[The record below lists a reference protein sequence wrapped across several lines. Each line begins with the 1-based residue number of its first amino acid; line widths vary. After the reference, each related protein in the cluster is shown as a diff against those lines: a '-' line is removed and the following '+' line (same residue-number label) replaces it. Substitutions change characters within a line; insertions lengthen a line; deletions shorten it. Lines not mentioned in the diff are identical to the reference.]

1 MCAKYCSKHSIDFH
15 NNHNGVGII
24 ITTLFIIIPISQM
37 GKLRCREVGDLPK
50 LRKLLRT
57 LWLQSLCS

>member
-1 MCAKYCSKHSIDFH
+1 MCARYCSKYSIDLH
-15 NNHNGVGII
+15 NNHNGVGI